1 MVGATPAPEAI
12 TFIMNFFSAIPFA
25 FVALKVAIKFP
36 APLGVPDISP
46 VDEFNDKGEIDPL
59 TIDHVTPPPVAVSV
73 SEYADPATP
82 ENRTYEVIAGALA
95 PAAFTVNVNGLSA
108 NPKALVA
115 RKVIDPLAVAVGVP
129 DRTPPEEKDIPVG
142 KVPEAMLQVIVGE
155 PVAVKVVV
163 G

>member
-1 MVGATPAPEAI
+1 MGEKIRAVAAT
-12 TFIMNFFSAIPFA
+12 
-25 FVALKVAIKFP
+25 
-36 APLGVPDISP
+36 G
-46 VDEFNDKGEIDPL
+46 
-59 TIDHVTPPPVAVSV
+59 
-73 SEYADPATP
+73 
-82 ENRTYEVIAGALA
+82 
-95 PAAFTVNVNGLSA
+95 AAFTVNDNGLSA

-142 KVPEAMLQVIVGE
+142 NVPLASDQVIGAV